1 MCLLCG
7 DPGRPDLGPLL
18 PSLQV
23 HLLCLKFSRVSL
35 KTSGEPPTEAEVIRE
50 VRRAQDKPCVY
61 CKKKGAFVNCGIKV
75 SLRNGLTISLKTIM
89 IAAMSAVLPL
99 SLWYRPGGSEP
110 V

>member
-35 KTSGEPPTEAEVIRE
+35 KASGQPPTEPEVMRE
-50 VRRAQDKPCVY
+50 VKRIKDKSCVY
-61 CKKKGAFVNCGIKV
+61 CKKKGAFVNCGIQVCIVFCERAV
-75 SLRNGLTISLKTIM
+75 SMNIIS
-89 IAAMSAVLPL
+89 AMSAVLPL
-99 SLWYRPGGSEP
+99 SLWYFPRCPQP